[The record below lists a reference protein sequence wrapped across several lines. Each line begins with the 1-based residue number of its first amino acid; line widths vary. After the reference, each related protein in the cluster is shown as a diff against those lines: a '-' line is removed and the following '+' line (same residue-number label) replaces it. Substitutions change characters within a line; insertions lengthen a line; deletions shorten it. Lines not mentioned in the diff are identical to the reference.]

1 MMEEMPPGE
10 GQGHGAPSTSTRRL
24 PIRAS
29 DRIQRWGRVLLVV
42 VFLLAAPLASASTGR
57 AVHDAETRRA
67 ATLSDA
73 RKVEARLIS
82 DADGPAAAAMGQT
95 TVRAPVR
102 WTQPDGTAR
111 TAVVSVWAGSPAGTT
126 VPIWTTAQGVA
137 TSRGPAAPG
146 EVVASAWM
154 TAAGT
159 FTAATGLFIA
169 VWKFFTKLVDRVRYV
184 GWEKEWDEVEAEL
197 SEQFRNR

>member
-1 MMEEMPPGE
+1 MPPGE
-10 GQGHGAPSTSTRRL
+10 GQGNDAPSTSTRRL

-42 VFLLAAPLASASTGR
+42 VFLLAAPLASAATGR
-57 AVHDAETRRA
+57 AAHDAETRRA

-82 DADGPAAAAMGQT
+82 DADGPVAAAIGRT

-102 WTQPDGTAR
+102 WKQPDGTAR

-137 TSRGPAAPG
+137 TSRGPATPG
-146 EVVASAWM
+146 EAVASAWM

-159 FTAATGLFIA
+159 FAAATGLFVA
-169 VWKFFTKLVDRVRYV
+169 VWKFFTKLVDHIRYM

-197 SEQFRNR
+197 SERFRNR

>member
-1 MMEEMPPGE
+1 MMEEMPPGP
-10 GQGHGAPSTSTRRL
+10 GQGHGAPTSTRRL

-42 VFLLAAPLASASTGR
+42 FFLLAAPLASASTGR
-57 AVHDAETRRA
+57 AVHEAETRRA

-73 RKVEARLIS
+73 RKAEARLIS
-82 DADGPAAAAMGQT
+82 DADGPAAAAIGQT

-126 VPIWTTAQGVA
+126 VPIWTTAQGAA
-137 TSRGPAAPG
+137 TSRGPATPG

-169 VWKFFTKLVDRVRYV
+169 VWKFFTKLVDRIRYV

>member
-1 MMEEMPPGE
+1 MTEEVPPGA
-10 GQGHGAPSTSTRRL
+10 GQGHSAPSTRGL

-42 VFLLAAPLASASTGR
+42 IFLLAAPLASAATGR
-57 AVHDAETRRA
+57 AVHDAETRHA
-67 ATLSDA
+67 ATLSDT

-82 DADGPAAAAMGQT
+82 DAGGPAAVVGAQT

-102 WTQPDGTAR
+102 WTQPDGTVR

-137 TSRGPAAPG
+137 TSSGPATPG
-146 EVVASAWM
+146 EVVASAWL
-154 TAAGT
+154 TATGT
-159 FTAATGLFIA
+159 FVVAAGLFIA
-169 VWKFFTKLVDRVRYV
+169 VWKVFTKLVDSIRCM